1 MKNFVALGL
10 AIVITMVGAYYLG
23 GSSGSIAIEAEA
35 ARQAADAFSTAQ
47 SSDAPAAAASAPV
60 VAEPTAAAPAQSGE
74 QKKITKATLH
84 TNKGDISIEFFV
96 PDAPNTVANFVEL
109 SKAGFYNGTKFHR
122 VIKGFMIQGGDPLS
136 KDDTRPEMWGRGGP
150 GYTFADEIHANNH
163 NMVGTIAMA
172 NSGPNTNG
180 SQFFINVT
188 NNNYLDGKHTVF
200 GRVVAGADV
209 VQAIENTATG
219 EADRPLEPM
228 VIKSISLQ

>member
-10 AIVITMVGAYYLG
+10 AIVITMVGAYYMS
-23 GSSGSIAIEAEA
+23 GSNGSIAIEAEA
-35 ARQAADAFSTAQ
+35 ARQADAFSTAQ

-60 VAEPTAAAPAQSGE
+60 VAEPVATAPTQAAE
-74 QKKITKATLH
+74 EKKVTKATLH
-84 TNKGDISIEFFV
+84 TNKGDISIEFFAS
-96 PDAPNTVANFVEL
+96 DAPNTVANFIKL
-109 SKAGFYNGTKFHR
+109 ANAGFYNGTKFHR

-136 KDDTRPEMWGRGGP
+136 KDDARPELWGRGGP

-163 NMVGTIAMA
+163 NMIGTIAMA

-180 SQFFINVT
+180 SQFFININ

-200 GRVVAGADV
+200 GKVVAGANI

-219 EADRPLEPM
+219 EEDRPIESM